1 MLLSQ
6 AGTSHHL
13 SPVSCLLSP
22 VSCPLSH
29 SREVIGAAPSKIPA
43 LLRLFPLRQSPPGLS
58 SVSGEWS
65 EPEASTSLLR
75 ISHY

>member
-22 VSCPLSH
+22 VSCLLSPV
-29 SREVIGAAPSKIPA
+29 SLQRSYWCSAKQNSGPAPSVP
-43 LLRLFPLRQSPPGLS
+43 SPP
-58 SVSGEWS
+58 VSARAEQCVRGVER
-65 EPEASTSLLR
+65 A
-75 ISHY
+75 